1 MTDFTA
7 TTIDTPRLRQ
17 NVWVSGPE
25 DGTPVLL
32 VHGNITTGGFYRY
45 VADELPDD
53 VWVIAPDLR
62 GLGDT
67 EAKPIDA
74 TRGLGDMVDDLRSLL
89 ETLGLT
95 GERKVHAVGW
105 SMGGG
110 VLEQYLLT
118 YPDALASLTL
128 IAPLSPYGYSGTKGL
143 DGQPCTDDFAGTGG
157 GTANPD
163 FVRRLGERDA
173 GDTDPQSAPRTVL
186 LTFFGPGGNAANV
199 DADFLVDEL
208 LKTQVGDD
216 FYPGDFTPSSNW
228 PNVAPGTRGVLNTM
242 TPKYFNTSALAE
254 LTDGP
259 PITWLRGT
267 VDQVVSDKSLFDLAT
282 LGEMGA
288 VPGWPRAEVMPPQPM
303 DGQLRAVLE
312 TYGANGGICKE
323 VVLDGIGHGIPLEV
337 PKVVADEITAHF
349 R

>member
-173 GDTDPQSAPRTVL
+173 GDTDPQSAPRRVL

-282 LGEMGA
+282 LDEMGA
-288 VPGWPRAEVMPPQPM
+288 VPGWPGAEVMPPQPM